1 MMIQFTGS
9 LLRRGLTGTGRKK
22 ALLQKRK
29 GFIIIS
35 GHSLSNRNIHS
46 VVPVLDRCEDF
57 EKATFVLGFGFFR
70 DDLMGQ
76 RKAA

>member
-1 MMIQFTGS
+1 MKTPFFRI
-9 LLRRGLTGTGRKK
+9 KK
-22 ALLQKRK
+22 
-29 GFIIIS
+29 GVFIKS
-35 GHSLSNRNIHS
+35 EHALSNRDIHS

-57 EKATFVLGFGFFR
+57 EKATFVLGFRFFR